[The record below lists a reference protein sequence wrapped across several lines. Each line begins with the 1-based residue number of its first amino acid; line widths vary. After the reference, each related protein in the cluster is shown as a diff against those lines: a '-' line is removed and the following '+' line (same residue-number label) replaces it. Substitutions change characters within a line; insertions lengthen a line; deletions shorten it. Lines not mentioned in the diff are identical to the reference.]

1 MFENYPFLCSHLNY
15 GVDLDASERGCKTLT
30 AITKEYDQKRVALED
45 NILRELNTY
54 IPLKVTQNIIRT
66 SPEKKFIIDTY
77 NNKLHADDLMS
88 KFDLIRKTSESSG
101 FDNITCTGIS
111 ITGDGKI
118 STQCTVYGA
127 DIGANDDTGAL
138 GSARIEAL
146 RFLDNLSGTNT
157 SGFILLNPP
166 TSLSIEKTDATTP
179 TFQTR
184 TTVAI
189 QAQYV
194 DFTQKP

>member
-1 MFENYPFLCSHLNY
+1 MI
-15 GVDLDASERGCKTLT
+15 A
-30 AITKEYDQKRVALED
+30 
-45 NILRELNTY
+45 
-54 IPLKVTQNIIRT
+54 
-66 SPEKKFIIDTY
+66 
-77 NNKLHADDLMS
+77 
-88 KFDLIRKTSESSG
+88 KFDQVRKTSESSG
-101 FDNITCTGIS
+101 LDNITCNGIS

-118 STQCTVYGA
+118 STQCTIYGA
-127 DIGANDDTGAL
+127 DIGTDDDQGKL

-146 RFLDNLSGTNT
+146 RFLDNISGTNT

-166 TSLSIEKTDATTP
+166 SSLSIEKTDETTP